1 MELCFVLFSKSITL
15 FSEKQALAF
24 VILPFTATC
33 KWQKAFFLSYLE
45 GITTYHQ
52 GISVKT
58 GRWQWGWRVIGRF
71 MSRILSKWSNWL
83 AGITGSDDV
92 SRECICQPGL
102 MGWKPRS
109 PALEA
114 LSHSHAPPLHW
125 LSRLGERFFSFLL
138 LLPSSLPPSSSS
150 FWKWWVIF
158 SAFRSALAL
167 PLLLKCSRRIL
178 LLWDVQGSPWAP
190 SLSVA
195 LEWVGASCCVALP
208 LFSCALCL

>member
-114 LSHSHAPPLHW
+114 LSHSHAPPFIDCLDSVKGFSLFFFFFPLPSPPPPLLFGSGEWYFLHSDLHW
-125 LSRLGERFFSFLL
+125 LY
-138 LLPSSLPPSSSS
+138 
-150 FWKWWVIF
+150 
-158 SAFRSALAL
+158 
-167 PLLLKCSRRIL
+167 
-178 LLWDVQGSPWAP
+178 
-190 SLSVA
+190 LS
-195 LEWVGASCCVALP
+195 C
-208 LFSCALCL
+208 